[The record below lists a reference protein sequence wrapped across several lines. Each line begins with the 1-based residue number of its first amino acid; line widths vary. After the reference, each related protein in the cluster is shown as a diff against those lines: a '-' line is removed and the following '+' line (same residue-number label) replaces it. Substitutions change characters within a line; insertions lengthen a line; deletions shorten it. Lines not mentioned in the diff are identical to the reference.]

1 MRRPFYDFLPRIRV
15 CYVFCATLFC
25 NASRVIRSRDSPD
38 SLSLSL
44 SPSHS
49 ARGST
54 PSSFITPVHTPL
66 RSPRTLPKNHVP
78 YSPAHGER
86 NNEQTS
92 GHARNPVVKSA
103 VTCPLVST
111 LPAPVKPAPRKCAS
125 LRPINT
131 PSPPLF

>member
-25 NASRVIRSRDSPD
+25 KASRVIRSRDSPD

-44 SPSHS
+44 LLT
-49 ARGST
+49 A
-54 PSSFITPVHTPL
+54 PVDRPPLRLSRRSTPL